1 MILKGTTTHSKNKRQ
16 MLPKNFILL
25 EAKLMAHK
33 RLMDIYSRFLSQI
46 KIIKNV
52 LLKHLLI
59 DDTVFKYQMRSNKI
73 QLILFKILF
82 KFYWIS

>member
-1 MILKGTTTHSKNKRQ
+1 

-59 DDTVFKYQMRSNKI
+59 DDTVFKYQKRF
-73 QLILFKILF
+73 LIYKMHDLSMKYTLRKGFQYQMPDIYFRNTL
-82 KFYWIS
+82 